1 MDRRQF
7 HLHLLLAGLVPGMAR
22 AGTAPSPDGYP
33 DRPIR
38 IVVPYPAGGV
48 VDVVLRAVC
57 DPLSN
62 ALPQRIVIENRPGA
76 DGRIGLDAVAK
87 APADGYTLLGAAP
100 ILAVGEHLM
109 PEMKAR
115 SKDFVGVCGVAA
127 PPTVFVVHDTVP
139 ARTLKEFV
147 ALAAARPG
155 EFNAANP
162 GTGSSIHLAQEL
174 FFERTG
180 IRLTNVSYKGQP
192 PALLDLG
199 SGLLQFA
206 LISQSL
212 VLPLIQSGKVRALA
226 VNAAARTRSLP
237 EVPTI
242 AQAGYPDILMQSWYG
257 IGAPAK
263 TPVPVVEW
271 LSQQFQ
277 RALATPEVRA
287 RLAATDAE
295 ILALDAA
302 RFTELIAVETRRWG
316 ALIHKRGIRL

>member
-87 APADGYTLLGAAP
+87 APADGYTLLGVAP

-115 SKDFVGVCGVAA
+115 SRDFVGVCGVAA

-174 FFERTG
+174 LFERTG

-242 AQAGYPDILMQSWYG
+242 AQAGYPDILVQSWYG
-257 IGAPAK
+257 IAAPAK
-263 TPVPVVEW
+263 TPTPVVEW

-277 RALATPEVRA
+277 RALAMPEVRA

-302 RFTELIAVETRRWG
+302 RFTELIAAETRRWG

>member
-87 APADGYTLLGAAP
+87 APADGYTLLGVAP

-115 SKDFVGVCGVAA
+115 SRDFVGVCGVAA

-242 AQAGYPDILMQSWYG
+242 AQAGYPDLLVQSWYG

-263 TPVPVVEW
+263 TPAPVVEW

-277 RALATPEVRA
+277 RALAMPEVRA

>member
-139 ARTLKEFV
+139 ARTLKEYV

-242 AQAGYPDILMQSWYG
+242 AQAGYPDILVQSWYG
-257 IGAPAK
+257 IAAAAK
-263 TPVPVVEW
+263 TPTPVVEW

-277 RALATPEVRA
+277 RALAMPEVRA